1 MRPTFNPN
9 TDTEQVATL
18 LDLDQTLEA
27 IKDLSGKDIV
37 LACNF
42 IFFFDTSLDSY
53 GSKPALKKKSIAKF
67 VELKEKFDLCD
78 IWRIRYRK
86 IKRCTF

>member
-42 IFFFDTSLDSY
+42 FFFRYIPRFIRKQTNS
-53 GSKPALKKKSIAKF
+53 
-67 VELKEKFDLCD
+67 EKEIYSQIC
-78 IWRIRYRK
+78 
-86 IKRCTF
+86 